1 MRPLIIELII
11 NKMSEENH
19 KQRLNELMLTVQR
32 FWYFV
37 DEFKSIH
44 QVTENENDFYVH
56 VVSDEK
62 DSVVHMDG
70 YEDAISSGQMS
81 CVRLMSVYKTWRDE
95 AVAAGRRLRAYSA
108 FFNKPT
114 DYSTSTFELHDE
126 SGISNIEEL
135 LSNNIDTKDH
145 SIPLFV
151 DPNVNIF
158 KSRNDRYDDADLPQ
172 FYDMSSIDYTGHQI
186 IDVDQY
192 IINEQDIINHYLG
205 SLSDAAT
212 IDVYT
217 RSAWDRLQHMI
228 DCAYHALSIG
238 SEEPVIYNPGPIRLK
253 ILIDDTTSLDELK
266 NDLDWCARVSLGV
279 DCIMRPWT
287 LDADKLAHD
296 IRSHIKD
303 HNIIVCFH
311 K

>member
-11 NKMSEENH
+11 NKMPEENY
-19 KQRLNELMLTVQR
+19 KQRLNGLMSTVQR

-70 YEDAISSGQMS
+70 YEDAISSGQMN

-114 DYSTSTFELHDE
+114 NCSTSTSELHDE
-126 SGISNIEEL
+126 SGV
-135 LSNNIDTKDH
+135 SNNIDTEDH
-145 SIPLFV
+145 LIPLFV

-158 KSRNDRYDDADLPQ
+158 KSCNDRYDDANLPQ

-186 IDVDQY
+186 IDVDRY

-217 RSAWDRLQHMI
+217 RSSWDRLQHMLGS
-228 DCAYHALSIG
+228 AYHALSIG

-279 DCIMRPWT
+279 DCIMEPWT